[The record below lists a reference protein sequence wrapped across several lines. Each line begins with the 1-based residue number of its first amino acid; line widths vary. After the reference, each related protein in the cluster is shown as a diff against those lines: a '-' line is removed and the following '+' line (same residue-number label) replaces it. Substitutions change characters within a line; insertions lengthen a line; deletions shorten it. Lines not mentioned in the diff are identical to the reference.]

1 LPNALRYVSGMTA
14 PPRFRVGLR
23 VPDVEAALQFYEG
36 LGFVLA
42 EIAQP
47 IRSTEPTDGPTDGAG
62 EAQAAWFGSSGER
75 P

>member
-1 LPNALRYVSGMTA
+1 MTA

-47 IRSTEPTDGPTDGAG
+47 IRGTEPTGGPTDGAADGAG
-62 EAQAAWFGSSGER
+62 ETQAAWFGSSGER